1 MEEQNTIIELIDESG
16 NTVKFDLVMTFDYE
30 GKRYAALLPVDEVE
44 NVGDDEVVLLEVVK
58 DKNGDNFVS
67 IENPI
72 LLDEVFNEFI
82 ELFDEMAD
90 GEDEEPGATT
100 LHDEYD
106 HQAQQAQQEQAID
119 HDRPQLV
126 AWELVQPAAHRG
138 EDEHGGHG
146 CDQAEHCHA

>member
-1 MEEQNTIIELIDESG
+1 MEEQNTIIELIEESG
-16 NTVKFDLVMTFDYE
+16 NKVKFDLVMSFAYE

-90 GEDEEPGATT
+90 GEDEE
-100 LHDEYD
+100 
-106 HQAQQAQQEQAID
+106 
-119 HDRPQLV
+119 
-126 AWELVQPAAHRG
+126 
-138 EDEHGGHG
+138 EDE
-146 CDQAEHCHA
+146 